1 MSLRWGGISIST
13 TLSIT
18 QYDGCFE
25 WSSTTK
31 GCVLSKPPDWFS
43 FNSYGGTWFVDLCL
57 DLRNLP
63 WLRSDPPSPPLL
75 LHAQLR
81 CAKHPLSFSLWK
93 KMIADW
99 CMTHGN
105 FLSQNYTENLKK
117 KGGWHDSCITNVAKK
132 QRSQFSCPGIHFVL
146 FWGFFPQTPNT
157 FLMLWRDEQ
166 AEGSGM
172 SRWIEHCKPELNFA
186 ARWGRHAQNRSRP
199 NRILLSQ
206 LCLLL
211 SPPVFFSQ
219 YHFFSDCIF

>member
-1 MSLRWGGISIST
+1 MICRLVFGSEKSAVATLR
-13 TLSIT
+13 
-18 QYDGCFE
+18 
-25 WSSTTK
+25 
-31 GCVLSKPPDWFS
+31 
-43 FNSYGGTWFVDLCL
+43 
-57 DLRNLP
+57 
-63 WLRSDPPSPPLL
+63 PPLPTPPAACTTAVCKTPAKFFTLKKNDSWLMHDSWQFPL
-75 LHAQLR
+75 LKLHR
-81 CAKHPLSFSLWK
+81 
-93 KMIADW
+93 
-99 CMTHGN
+99 
-105 FLSQNYTENLKK
+105 ELKK

-166 AEGSGM
+166 AEGSGL

-186 ARWGRHAQNRSRP
+186 ARWGRHAQNRSKP